1 MPLLQKV
8 FQWAG
13 EVRPSQ
19 PISAGV
25 WNDGPAFNELN
36 RFQLENSDVIT
47 YHNYAYID
55 NHQHTID
62 TLRKYDRPLIC
73 TEYMARRNASL
84 FQLILPLLKAENVGA
99 INWGFVSGK
108 TNTIY
113 AWDTPMPDGKE
124 PQLWFHDIY
133 RKDGTPFSKDEE
145 AFIKKLCK

>member
-1 MPLLQKV
+1 MIYTHPDTLKVLEAYVKDVLTTFKNDHRILLWDLYNEPGNNKQLGKSMPLLQKV

-25 WNDGPAFNELN
+25 WNDGPAFKELN

-55 NHQHTID
+55 NHRHTID

-84 FQLILPLLKAENVGA
+84 FQLILPLLK
-99 INWGFVSGK
+99 
-108 TNTIY
+108 
-113 AWDTPMPDGKE
+113 
-124 PQLWFHDIY
+124 
-133 RKDGTPFSKDEE
+133 DEM
-145 AFIKKLCK
+145 